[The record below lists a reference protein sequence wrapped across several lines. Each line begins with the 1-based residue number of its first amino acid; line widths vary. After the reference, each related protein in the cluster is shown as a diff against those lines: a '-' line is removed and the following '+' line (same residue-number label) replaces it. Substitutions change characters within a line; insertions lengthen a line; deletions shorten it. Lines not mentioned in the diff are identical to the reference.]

1 MVSTE
6 ARRSPSFAA
15 LSRTDLAALV
25 PELLLCG
32 QLIDRSGMAHLI
44 VEFGREGMAQV
55 AIEEW
60 QAASPWYTRRMQR
73 ALRYEGDDVVTIFK
87 GLQLDIGAPPQ
98 FMDFRFRVDD
108 PQHGEFWLDHCG
120 ALMDVEP
127 LGDAYVTAMC
137 HDIEDPTFDATALA
151 TNAHAQVRPIHRP
164 PRRPADRHP
173 HCAWTVVIDEKH
185 VPPTMQPHTEQIG
198 RTAANTVELSPI
210 DNGGDGNHDYA
221 GPLLADLRFQ
231 DFSQSALVRIAEE
244 VCLQQHLL
252 ALGFLIAVRKRAD
265 EDKTR
270 EITRKQLTGIAGVT
284 AQRIRDALGLP
295 DDLEGLAT
303 VLALHPLL
311 NPTQYVDSEIRFDGE
326 QLELVIRRTGLVDV
340 DGGWPTLIDAE
351 HLEALQ
357 ALVRGV
363 NPRFTVRVVGD
374 GAAGLHVT
382 VDVTTDPAPECV
394 EVAITKVSTGAAFA
408 FEDRG
413 IPLPLYVI

>member
-1 MVSTE
+1 MSTE
-6 ARRSPSFAA
+6 AQRSPSFAA

-127 LGDAYVTAMC
+127 LGDEYVTAMC

-210 DNGGDGNHDYA
+210 DNCGDGNHDYA

-252 ALGFLIAVRKRAD
+252 ALGFLIAVRKRVD